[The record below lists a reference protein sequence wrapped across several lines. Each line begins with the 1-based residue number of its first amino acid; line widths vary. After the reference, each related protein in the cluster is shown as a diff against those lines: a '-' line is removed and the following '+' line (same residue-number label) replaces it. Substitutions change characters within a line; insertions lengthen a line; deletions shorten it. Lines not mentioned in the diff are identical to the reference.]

1 MLSLVGDFMQY
12 RPVPLKATLDSLPPV
27 WPEDLIP
34 EIEAILQASPSMV
47 FVLDD
52 DPTGA
57 QTVHNASFL
66 TEWSPDVLLS
76 ERYQP
81 EEATFLLINTRAKTE
96 EQAVKI
102 NTDLGLEFGRL
113 SRQLRIP
120 ISVISRSDS
129 TLRGHF
135 PAEVDA
141 LAEGMGN
148 SHDGIIFIPFFIQG
162 GRYTID
168 NVQYVSDGNMLV
180 PVAQT
185 PFAKD
190 SAFGYKS
197 SNLCDWI
204 EEKTQGR
211 VSSEEVITISID
223 EIRIGGPDAVEEKL
237 KQVDQNNICIINS
250 ADMRDLDVVALAIL
264 RLQSKHCKNYLIR
277 SSASF
282 VRSRLGQR
290 EKPILTKKEM
300 DYPNKGG
307 ALILVGSHVPGSTS
321 QLESL
326 LDVPNVYGLELE
338 VDKVLGEDK
347 EHISSVIGRADKLL
361 EESKDTVIYTSRKV
375 ITGSSPEE
383 YLKIG
388 GIITG
393 AMTEVVSGI
402 SVTPR
407 YVISK
412 GGMTSSNIIAN
423 ALNMKRATVPGQI
436 SPGVLVLQMGS
447 ESKYPGSKL
456 ILFPGNVGGPTAIS
470 DVILRMR

>member
-1 MLSLVGDFMQY
+1 MQY
-12 RPVPLKATLDSLPPV
+12 HPVPLEATLDSLPPV
-27 WPEDLIP
+27 WTEDLIP
-34 EIEAILQASPSMV
+34 EIKLILEDAPSMV

-66 TEWSPDVLLS
+66 TEWSLDVLIS

-81 EEATFLLINTRAKTE
+81 EEVTFLQINTRAKTE

-102 NTDLGLEFGRL
+102 NADLGIVFSQL
-113 SRQLRIP
+113 SRLLKIP

-141 LAEGMGN
+141 LAKGMEN

-168 NVQYVSDGNMLV
+168 DVQYVSDGSMLA

-190 SAFGYKS
+190 SAFGYES

-204 EEKTQGR
+204 EEKTRGR
-211 VSSEEVITISID
+211 VSSEEVISVSID
-223 EIRIGGPDAVEEKL
+223 EIRIGGPDVVEEKL
-237 KQVDQNNICIINS
+237 RQMNRSDMCIINS
-250 ADMRDLDVVALAIL
+250 AHMRDLDVVALAIL
-264 RLQSKHCKNYLIR
+264 RLQYKYGKNYLIR

-290 EKPILTKKEM
+290 EKPILNKEEM
-300 DYPNKGG
+300 GYADKGG
-307 ALILVGSHVPGSTS
+307 GLILVGSHVPGSTS

-326 LDVPNVYGLELE
+326 LDLPNVYGLELE
-338 VDKVLGEDK
+338 VEKVLRKDK
-347 EHISSVIGRADKLL
+347 EHTASIIERANMLL
-361 EESKDTVIYTSRKV
+361 NESKDTVIYTSRNV

-383 YLKIG
+383 YLEIG
-388 GIITG
+388 AIIAN
-393 AMTEVVSGI
+393 AMTAVVAGI
-402 SVTPR
+402 SATPR

-412 GGMTSSNIIAN
+412 GGMTSSNIILN
-423 ALNMKRATVPGQI
+423 ALNI
-436 SPGVLVLQMGS
+436 
-447 ESKYPGSKL
+447 
-456 ILFPGNVGGPTAIS
+456 
-470 DVILRMR
+470 

>member
-1 MLSLVGDFMQY
+1 MQY
-12 RPVPLKATLDSLPPV
+12 HPVPLEATLDSLPPV
-27 WPEDLIP
+27 WTEDLIP
-34 EIEAILQASPSMV
+34 EIKLILEDAPSIV

-66 TEWSPDVLLS
+66 TEWSLDVLLS
-76 ERYQP
+76 EKYQP
-81 EEATFLLINTRAKTE
+81 EEVTFLQINTRAKTE

-102 NTDLGLEFGRL
+102 NVDLGILFSQL
-113 SRQLRIP
+113 SGLLKIP

-141 LAEGMGN
+141 LAKGMEN

-162 GRYTID
+162 GRYTIED
-168 NVQYVSDGNMLV
+168 VQYVSDGSMLA

-190 SAFGYKS
+190 SAFGYES

-204 EEKTQGR
+204 EEKTRGR
-211 VSSEEVITISID
+211 VSSEEVISVSID
-223 EIRIGGPDAVEEKL
+223 EIRIGGPDVVEETL
-237 KQVDQNNICIINS
+237 RQMNRSDMCIINS

-264 RLQSKHCKNYLIR
+264 RLQYKYGKNYLIR

-290 EKPILTKKEM
+290 EKPILNKEEM
-300 DYPNKGG
+300 GYADKGG
-307 ALILVGSHVPGSTS
+307 GLILVGSHVPGSTS
-321 QLESL
+321 QLDNL

-338 VDKVLGEDK
+338 VEKVLGKDK
-347 EHISSVIGRADKLL
+347 EHTASVIERANMLL
-361 EESKDTVIYTSRKV
+361 NESKDTVIYTSRKV

-383 YLKIG
+383 YLEIG
-388 GIITG
+388 AIIAD
-393 AMTEVVSGI
+393 AMTAVVAGI
-402 SVTPR
+402 SVKPR

-412 GGMTSSNIIAN
+412 GGMTSSNIILN
-423 ALNMKRATVPGQI
+423 ALNIKRATVPGQI

-470 DVILRMR
+470 EVVLRMRK

>member
-1 MLSLVGDFMQY
+1 MQY
-12 RPVPLKATLDSLPPV
+12 HPVPLEATLDSLPPL
-27 WPEDLIP
+27 WSEDLIP
-34 EIEAILQASPSMV
+34 EIQTILEAYPSMV

-66 TEWSPDVLLS
+66 TQWSLDVLLS

-102 NTDLGLEFGRL
+102 NTDLGMEFSKL
-113 SRQLRIP
+113 SRQLKIP

-168 NVQYVSDGNMLV
+168 NVQYVSDGSMLA

-190 SAFGYKS
+190 SAFGYES

-204 EEKTQGR
+204 EEKTQGK
-211 VSSEEVITISID
+211 VSSEEVIAISID
-223 EIRIGGPDAVEEKL
+223 EIRIGGPDVVEEKL
-237 KQVDQNNICIINS
+237 KQVNRNDICIINS

-264 RLQSKHCKNYLIR
+264 RLQYKYGKNYLIR

-290 EKPILTKKEM
+290 ERPILKKEEM
-300 DYPNKGG
+300 GYTDKGG

-321 QLESL
+321 QLENL
-326 LDVPNVYGLELE
+326 LDLPNVYGLELE
-338 VDKVLGEDK
+338 VDKVLGED
-347 EHISSVIGRADKLL
+347 EGHIVSVIERANMLL
-361 EESKDTVIYTSRKV
+361 NESKDTVIYTSRKV
-375 ITGSSPEE
+375 IAGSSPEE

-388 GIITG
+388 AIITD
-393 AMTEVVSGI
+393 AMTSVVSGI
-402 SVTPR
+402 SVNPR
-407 YVISK
+407 YLISK

-456 ILFPGNVGGPTAIS
+456 ILFPGNVGGPAAIS

>member
-1 MLSLVGDFMQY
+1 MQY
-12 RPVPLKATLDSLPPV
+12 HPVPLEATLDSLPPV
-27 WPEDLIP
+27 WTEDLIP
-34 EIEAILQASPSMV
+34 EIKLILENAPSMV

-66 TEWSPDVLLS
+66 TEWSLDVLIS

-81 EEATFLLINTRAKTE
+81 EEVTFLQINTRAKTE

-102 NTDLGLEFGRL
+102 NADLGIVFSQL
-113 SRQLRIP
+113 SRLLKIP

-141 LAEGMGN
+141 LAKGMEN

-168 NVQYVSDGNMLV
+168 DVQYVSDGSMLA

-190 SAFGYKS
+190 SAFGYES

-204 EEKTQGR
+204 EEKTRGR
-211 VSSEEVITISID
+211 VSSEEVISVSID
-223 EIRIGGPDAVEEKL
+223 EIRIGGPDVVEEKL
-237 KQVDQNNICIINS
+237 RQMNRSDMCIINS

-264 RLQSKHCKNYLIR
+264 RLQYKYGKNYLIR

-290 EKPILTKKEM
+290 EKPILNKEEM
-300 DYPNKGG
+300 GYADKGG
-307 ALILVGSHVPGSTS
+307 GLILVGSHVPGSTS

-326 LDVPNVYGLELE
+326 LDLPNVYGLELE
-338 VDKVLGEDK
+338 VEKVLGKDK
-347 EHISSVIGRADKLL
+347 EHTASVIERANMLL
-361 EESKDTVIYTSRKV
+361 NESKDTVIYTSRNV

-383 YLKIG
+383 YLEIG
-388 GIITG
+388 AIIPN
-393 AMTEVVSGI
+393 AMTAVVAGI
-402 SVTPR
+402 SATPR

-412 GGMTSSNIIAN
+412 GGMTSSNIILN
-423 ALNMKRATVPGQI
+423 ALNIKRATVPGQI

-456 ILFPGNVGGPTAIS
+456 ILFPGNVGGSTAIS
-470 DVILRMR
+470 EVILRMRK

>member
-1 MLSLVGDFMQY
+1 MQY
-12 RPVPLKATLDSLPPV
+12 HPVPLEATLDSLPPL
-27 WPEDLIP
+27 WSEDLIP
-34 EIEAILQASPSMV
+34 EIQTILEAYPSMV

-66 TEWSPDVLLS
+66 TQWSLDVLLS

-102 NTDLGLEFGRL
+102 NTDLGMEFSKL
-113 SRQLRIP
+113 SRQLKIP

-168 NVQYVSDGNMLV
+168 NVQYVSDGSMLA

-190 SAFGYKS
+190 SAFGYES

-204 EEKTQGR
+204 EEKTQGK
-211 VSSEEVITISID
+211 VSSEEVIAISID
-223 EIRIGGPDAVEEKL
+223 EIRIGGPDVVEEKL
-237 KQVDQNNICIINS
+237 KQVNRNDICIINS
-250 ADMRDLDVVALAIL
+250 ADMRDLDVVALASL
-264 RLQSKHCKNYLIR
+264 RLQYKYGKNYLIR
-277 SSASF
+277 SAASF
-282 VRSRLGQR
+282 FRSRLGKR
-290 EKPILTKKEM
+290 ERPILKKEEM
-300 DYPNKGG
+300 GYTDKGG

-321 QLESL
+321 QLENL
-326 LDVPNVYGLELE
+326 LDLPNVYGLELE
-338 VDKVLGEDK
+338 VDKVLGED
-347 EHISSVIGRADKLL
+347 EGHIVSVIERANMLL
-361 EESKDTVIYTSRKV
+361 NESKDTVIYTSRKV
-375 ITGSSPEE
+375 IAGSSPEE

-388 GIITG
+388 AIITD
-393 AMTEVVSGI
+393 AMTSVVSGI
-402 SVTPR
+402 SVNPR
-407 YVISK
+407 YLISK

-456 ILFPGNVGGPTAIS
+456 ILFPGNVGGPAAIS

>member
-1 MLSLVGDFMQY
+1 MQY
-12 RPVPLKATLDSLPPV
+12 HPVPLEATLDSLPPV
-27 WPEDLIP
+27 WTEDLIP
-34 EIEAILQASPSMV
+34 EIKLILEDAPSIV

-66 TEWSPDVLLS
+66 TEWSLDVLLS
-76 ERYQP
+76 EKYQP
-81 EEATFLLINTRAKTE
+81 EEVTFLQINTRAKTE

-102 NTDLGLEFGRL
+102 NVDLGILFSQL
-113 SRQLRIP
+113 SGLLKIP

-141 LAEGMGN
+141 LAKGMEN

-162 GRYTID
+162 GRYTIED
-168 NVQYVSDGNMLV
+168 VQYVSDGSMLA

-190 SAFGYKS
+190 SAFGYES

-204 EEKTQGR
+204 EEKTRGR
-211 VSSEEVITISID
+211 VSSEEVISVSID
-223 EIRIGGPDAVEEKL
+223 EIRIGGPDVVEEKL
-237 KQVDQNNICIINS
+237 RQMNRSDMCIINS

-264 RLQSKHCKNYLIR
+264 RLQYKYGKNYLIR

-290 EKPILTKKEM
+290 EKPILNKEEM
-300 DYPNKGG
+300 GYADKGG
-307 ALILVGSHVPGSTS
+307 GLILVGSHVPGSTS
-321 QLESL
+321 QLDNL

-338 VDKVLGEDK
+338 VEKVLGKDK
-347 EHISSVIGRADKLL
+347 EHTASVIERANMLL
-361 EESKDTVIYTSRKV
+361 NESKDTVIYTSRKV

-383 YLKIG
+383 YLEIG
-388 GIITG
+388 AIIAD
-393 AMTEVVSGI
+393 AMTAVVAGI
-402 SVTPR
+402 SVKPR

-412 GGMTSSNIIAN
+412 GGMTSSNIILN
-423 ALNMKRATVPGQI
+423 ALNIKRATVPGQI

-470 DVILRMR
+470 EVVLRMRK